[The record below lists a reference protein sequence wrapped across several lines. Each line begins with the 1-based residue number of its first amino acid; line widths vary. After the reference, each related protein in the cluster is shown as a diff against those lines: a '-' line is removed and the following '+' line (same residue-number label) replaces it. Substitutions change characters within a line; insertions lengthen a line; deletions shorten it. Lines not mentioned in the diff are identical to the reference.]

1 MQVLFVSSV
10 RFFVWTYNYVLNN
23 YHCKNLNEYMLQI
36 IKVFLD
42 VQDEFQPNQ
51 MKNKKLVGIK
61 LSSEGQT

>member
-1 MQVLFVSSV
+1 
-10 RFFVWTYNYVLNN
+10 
-23 YHCKNLNEYMLQI
+23 MLQI